1 MKSYIANL
9 KAQTALQQEAVGTKA
24 RPLPKAWE
32 PFESQISRWWANL
45 PEAMR
50 NRPFQITE
58 IAAACHG
65 RFRERPALRD
75 VAAALRTLGWTTAR
89 DWRTVSGNRRI
100 WLRYANYE
108 S

>member
-9 KAQTALQQEAVGTKA
+9 KAQAALQQEVA
-24 RPLPKAWE
+24 RTQAKPLPKAWE
-32 PFESQISRWWANL
+32 PLESQISRWWANL

-75 VAAALRTLGWTTAR
+75 IAAALRTLGWTT
-89 DWRTVSGNRRI
+89 NRQWSKLDMPRRL
-100 WLRYANYE
+100 WQQRKN
-108 S
+108 